1 MFLVGVFA
9 LTANAS
15 VKVNKDLSGKVI
27 IEVTGEAGQ
36 IGKESSS
43 STYDYAAG
51 ISSDAQALIKSARDL
66 IVKGNVNSADIKTLV
81 AKNKNGNDWT
91 LNSLDLGGATIDK
104 IAVEGNEW
112 YASSHTFM
120 PDGNSR
126 IACKKMVLPVTR
138 DGILPNYFRA
148 CFGPSGTPAIETL
161 VFPEGYKSIGASSFK
176 KLSNL
181 SSVVLP
187 NSLES
192 IGDNAFEECKSL
204 KVIVFPAGFKTL
216 GDYVFVNT
224 KLTDVYFLGKE
235 APVVGAEAFD
245 PASYNGNNS
254 FKPTTSDYPIGN
266 TAKGYA
272 ERRNYMDPTGA
283 NTFAVMHLR
292 ADLTNEERA
301 KYTDITRK
309 YEVVQDSNGSG
320 FWHAFKDL
328 YYGDMKIWPGSYSY
342 QHTYNDAVAG
352 KLWDGVTTYDKDKYM
367 GLHKFSL
374 TVSNIHITDTKKWTF
389 DRISADQ
396 WWTICVPFKMTKRQ
410 VKEVFGDA
418 VEICKFNKVERD
430 MNKKSI
436 TLFFNND
443 VCKSATNDEDIV
455 IQDNISYMIFPTKQL
470 IAGEKYTFEGYQ
482 LEPGSPEPTMVKA
495 TFIPASS
502 GDAEYTYRFI
512 GTYLSTWSPSGT
524 GVGKPIYMP
533 RYCYFLGKKGD
544 KHQFFYQVG
553 TTGTWNAYS
562 AVVQVFKGQEY
573 VGIDDAF
580 VETSGAKMNSFFGVN
595 GTTGINSV
603 TFELGNGKHT
613 NKIVYDLNGRFV
625 RQGTNSLNGLSHGI
639 YIINGKKYL
648 AK

>member
-15 VKVNKDLSGKVI
+15 VKVNKDLSGKVM

-104 IAVEGNEW
+104 IAVEGSEW

-216 GDYVFVNT
+216 GDHVFFNT

-245 PASYNGNNS
+245 LASYNGNNS

-266 TAKGYA
+266 TVKGYA

-301 KYTDITRK
+301 KYTDIT
-309 YEVVQDSNGSG
+309 
-320 FWHAFKDL
+320 
-328 YYGDMKIWPGSYSY
+328 
-342 QHTYNDAVAG
+342 
-352 KLWDGVTTYDKDKYM
+352 
-367 GLHKFSL
+367 
-374 TVSNIHITDTKKWTF
+374 
-389 DRISADQ
+389 
-396 WWTICVPFKMTKRQ
+396 
-410 VKEVFGDA
+410 
-418 VEICKFNKVERD
+418 
-430 MNKKSI
+430 
-436 TLFFNND
+436 
-443 VCKSATNDEDIV
+443 
-455 IQDNISYMIFPTKQL
+455 
-470 IAGEKYTFEGYQ
+470 
-482 LEPGSPEPTMVKA
+482 
-495 TFIPASS
+495 
-502 GDAEYTYRFI
+502 
-512 GTYLSTWSPSGT
+512 
-524 GVGKPIYMP
+524 
-533 RYCYFLGKKGD
+533 
-544 KHQFFYQVG
+544 
-553 TTGTWNAYS
+553 
-562 AVVQVFKGQEY
+562 
-573 VGIDDAF
+573 
-580 VETSGAKMNSFFGVN
+580 
-595 GTTGINSV
+595 
-603 TFELGNGKHT
+603 
-613 NKIVYDLNGRFV
+613 
-625 RQGTNSLNGLSHGI
+625 
-639 YIINGKKYL
+639 
-648 AK
+648 